1 MDTYKNKV
9 RVAAHRGNSKYYPE
23 NTILGFKEA
32 LKLNVDQL
40 EIDLHMT
47 KDGEIIMMH
56 DHKVDRTTNGTG
68 LVVEYLLEDLQ
79 KLDASSIFAGQ
90 MGFNPIPTLREYFEL
105 VKDSHIVTNI
115 ELKTGVNQYPGIEEK
130 VLELIREFK
139 LEDRIIISS
148 FNHHSVMRMK
158 KLAPELVYGFLA
170 DTWILDAG
178 AYTKSYDVP
187 CYHPSVNMMTQ
198 EIVDEL
204 KANGRVI
211 NVWTVNKEEQI
222 RDLYHKGI
230 DCVIGNFPDLTASVL
245 KELEG

>member
-1 MDTYKNKV
+1 MKNF
-9 RVAAHRGNSKYYPE
+9 AHRGFCGKYPE
-23 NTILGFKEA
+23 NTMLAFRKALEA
-32 LKLNVDQL
+32 GVDGIELDVQL
-40 EIDLHMT
+40 T
-47 KDGEIIMMH
+47 KDGHVVIIH
-56 DHKVDRTTNGTG
+56 DETVNRTTNGTG

-105 VKDSHIVTNI
+105 VKDSRIVTNI
-115 ELKTGVNQYPGIEEK
+115 ELKTGVNQYPGMEAK
-130 VLELIREFK
+130 VLDLIREFK

-158 KLAPELVYGFLA
+158 AMAPELVYGFLA

-222 RDLYHKGI
+222 RDLYKKGI
-230 DCVIGNFPDLTASVL
+230 DCVIGNFPDLTAKVL
-245 KELEG
+245 KELQG